1 MSENQYITIEE
12 LCQLYEIEAEFIEE
26 LKENELIQVVQED
39 EKTSV
44 PVTEI
49 QNIEKIQSFYYD
61 LEINIAG
68 IDAIFN
74 LLNQIDEMKREMNDM
89 KRKLD
94 FLQNNS
100 L

>member
-1 MSENQYITIEE
+1 MNENQYITIEE

-26 LKENELIQVVQED
+26 LKENELIQVVQEE
-39 EKTSV
+39 EKLCV

-74 LLNQIDEMKREMNDM
+74 LLNQIDEMKQEMNDM

-94 FLQNNS
+94 LLQNNS